1 MTITMKKLKR
11 ALYLTHRW
19 FGVALCVVF
28 ALWFASGI
36 VMMYVEYP
44 ELTEEE
50 GTYFLPALNF
60 KRIQLPISAL
70 ENLVS
75 ARENK
80 IAALTLTTL
89 SNRPAYQV
97 QVENGKTITVF
108 ADTGELFAKLSP
120 EQALVSAAPF
130 GSNESSPT
138 YMGKIDMDQWTV
150 SGSLDQHRPLHKVV
164 LNNPSK
170 TVLYLSDTTGEVVRD
185 THGWERAWNWL
196 GSTIHWIYPMQLRRH
211 PGLWANIVIYLSL
224 LGVLSAVTGTIIG
237 FLRVRFKRKYKNGG
251 ISPYRGMQRWHHF
264 LGLVCAVFVF
274 TFVLSGLF
282 SMNPWGIFDNAT
294 SPSEQ
299 TKRYHGESYSVAGL
313 QGALDKIKSN
323 HVIDE
328 IKELSWINIGGE
340 GVLVLNTSQGRQA
353 IGYPP
358 GVFKGKLSKAI
369 STIIPGNLSHIEK
382 LDHYDNYYYSTHNRY
397 RPLPVYRA
405 VFTDTEKTW
414 FYINANSGEL
424 LGRSTRVDRI
434 ARWLYNGLH
443 SLDFRF
449 LLAYRPLWDIV
460 VIVLSLAGLAFCW
473 TSLVIAWRRLNIK
486 IVGRQSLR

>member
-1 MTITMKKLKR
+1 MKKLKR

-19 FGVALCVVF
+19 FGVALCLVF

-50 GTYFLPALNF
+50 RTHFLPPLNF
-60 KRIQLPISAL
+60 NQIQLSVSAL
-70 ENLVS
+70 EDVIY
-75 ARENK
+75 AQENK

-89 SNRPAYQV
+89 SNRPVYQV
-97 QVENGKTITVF
+97 QVESGKTITVF
-108 ADTGELFAKLSP
+108 ADTGELFSRLSP
-120 EQALVSAAPF
+120 EQALMSAAPF
-130 GSNESSPT
+130 VNSESSPIYAGT
-138 YMGKIDMDQWTV
+138 IDMDQWTV
-150 SGSLDQHRPLHKVV
+150 SGSLNQHRPLHKVV

-170 TVLYLSDTTGEVVRD
+170 TILYLSDTTGQVVRD
-185 THGWERAWNWL
+185 THGWERAWNWV

-211 PGLWANIVIYLSL
+211 PGLWANIIIYLSL
-224 LGVLSAVTGTIIG
+224 LGVVSAVTGTIVG
-237 FLRVRFKRKYKNGG
+237 VLRVRFKKQYKNGG
-251 ISPYRGMQRWHHF
+251 ASPYRGMQRWHHF
-264 LGLVCAVFVF
+264 LGLICALFVF

-294 SPSEQ
+294 SPDEQ
-299 TKRYHGESYSVAGL
+299 IKRYHGGNYSLDGL
-313 QGALDKIKSN
+313 QGALDRIKSN
-323 HVIDE
+323 QDIDKV
-328 IKELSWINIGGE
+328 KELSWINIGGE
-340 GVLVLNTSQGRQA
+340 GVLVLNSSQGRQA
-353 IGYPP
+353 NGYQ
-358 GVFKGKLSKAI
+358 VEELKEKLSTAI
-369 STIIPGNLSHIEK
+369 SSIIPGNLSHIDK
-382 LDHYDNYYYSTHNRY
+382 LDDYDNYYYSTHNRY

-405 VFTDTEKTW
+405 VFTDAENTW

-424 LGRSTRVDRI
+424 LGRSTRVDRT

-486 IVGRQSLR
+486 IVGRQPLK